1 MAVYE
6 ACRYRVKTAVCPRS
20 QPLIAG
26 QRHRDRIGRSERD
39 RRLRRRICAEERY
52 PADRISP
59 PITAVTE
66 KARRLSDLQI
76 IDYADELLAFWDGHS
91 RGTDFVIRQARL
103 KKKNNGDSYGRDP
116 QAAAHSGCGTALPPL
131 FSVRRH
137 RIRATP
143 PFPTRGVCFF
153 AAPRG
158 LPAGKCAG
166 FPALRPPCFPHLWAD
181 TQKAPIAAGKQQ
193 HRPKKDGAVW
203 ICCRNT
209 AALRFRKGPR
219 VKTLGLPKHR
229 RFIVFERL
237 RDPPL
242 GGTTPYRKRGRN
254 RPYAQGG
261 IGGLRPFQHGREILL
276 NAADHLYTRI
286 QTAERDESVGIAE
299 ILVEEG

>member
-20 QPLIAG
+20 QPLMPDNVPEIVSGGA
-26 QRHRDRIGRSERD
+26 RD

-52 PADRISP
+52 PLTEFLPRLP
-59 PITAVTE
+59 PLAK
-66 KARRLSDLQI
+66 KARRLSDPQI

-103 KKKNNGDSYGRDP
+103 KKKKI
-116 QAAAHSGCGTALPPL
+116 T
-131 FSVRRH
+131 V
-137 RIRATP
+137 IRMDATP
-143 PFPTRGVCFF
+143 KPQRTRLRHGAPAALFRPSASDSRNAAVPPHAASFF

-181 TQKAPIAAGKQQ
+181 TKSADSRRKNSTV
-193 HRPKKDGAVW
+193 RKRTVLFD
-203 ICCRNT
+203 CCRNT

-242 GGTTPYRKRGRN
+242 AGQRLIKRGRN

-299 ILVEEG
+299 IL